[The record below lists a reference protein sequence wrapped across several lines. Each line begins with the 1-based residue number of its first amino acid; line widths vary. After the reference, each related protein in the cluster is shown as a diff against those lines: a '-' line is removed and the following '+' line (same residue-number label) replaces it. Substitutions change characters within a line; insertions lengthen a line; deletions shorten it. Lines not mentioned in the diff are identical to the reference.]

1 MSANDNFSLHDDE
14 ELSLHD
20 DASLD
25 GSVPASNKGD
35 APAKPP
41 QIITTNTLSNI
52 KLPVLQKDDYD
63 TWAMEMEHYLEYIDN
78 EVWKVIQN
86 GNSKK
91 RVTKGKDGVYRV
103 LPPTTQE
110 EQFADEKER
119 KARTLLLMAV
129 PKDHLRRFHG
139 MDDAKEIWAAI
150 KTRFGGNANSK
161 KMQKAVLK
169 QQFEAFTISS
179 KESLEK
185 GYDRYQKLLSQL
197 DALGAGVSDE
207 DANHKFL
214 RSLPPAWDSLAM
226 TMRTKKNIDT
236 LSIDDLYNNLSVF
249 EQDIQKT
256 SSSSLTS
263 DNVAFLSQAKA
274 SSSKKKPS
282 QSSGSYSSYTTSS
295 SKATTTATPGLADEV
310 IYCMTAI
317 QINKFYKKDR
327 HTPSWMK
334 NALAFDKR
342 KVEFF
347 NATILGSLPGVQIHI
362 MLFKLIMMKLQSK
375 NLVTREAALTAHKLG
390 YGIQSNAEVLG
401 YEEEISR
408 GIFVLRETDAGY
420 YDIHYTADLNSPTVS
435 DASSI
440 VFSICPSNDSDGE
453 LGAERKDGV
462 YRVLPPAT
470 QEEQFADE
478 KERKARTLL
487 LMAVPKDHLRRFH
500 GMDDAKEIW
509 AAIKTRFGGKTRFKS
524 TKEGSRQEVGK
535 SQNYKPV
542 QTEKEALMTI
552 DEGQINWVEQTEDEE
567 HNHALMAFT
576 VNNEVSMCS
585 KLCLDSYNALQ
596 AKYDELQSEFGDQE
610 AALIAHK
617 LGIKKLESQ
626 LRASH
631 KQQSS
636 LNEKLYFQANQI
648 FEKDEKLKKY
658 RRIGM
663 KAVKDKDVLQ
673 KIVDSWSASS
683 KNLWKLVNCG
693 MSSTV
698 KIGLGYSVKSNAE
711 VLGYEEEMDRGI
723 FALKETDA
731 GYNDI
736 PLYSRFKQVEYK
748 GVPHPLSGDY
758 TPREQEDIDD
768 SLYVYGK
775 YGPQPQCPSPTE
787 SATSSTAYSTCQSND
802 SDGEL
807 GAVTDHSVN
816 NDQIPTPSIE
826 QVTIATPKTQPQ
838 VSQPKQTVVPS
849 CAQHVKTPRQPLRT
863 PENPS
868 PIPSNN
874 RHNWNQQM
882 EKELGA
888 GYSFERKTC
897 FVCGSLSH
905 LIKDC
910 DYYEKKMA
918 REDAL
923 KSKRVVHADVRQAT
937 PTWTNTN
944 RVNKANQFTPR
955 PVQLSNFRPN
965 LSTDSRTINTGRVNV
980 NTAKVNV
987 NTGYGNDH
995 PLKHMEHRG
1004 IFDSGCSGHM
1014 TGNRAHLEDY
1024 QELSKVGSVTF
1035 GGSKGSIS
1043 GKGTIRLGNLVFDDV
1058 AFVKELG
1065 HFNLFSISQI
1075 CDKKRLGHLNFKN
1088 LNKLV
1093 KGNLV
1098 RGLPSKSFKNDH
1110 TCVAVRR
1117 ESNTRPPEFSN
1128 ARTPQQNGVAERMN
1142 RTLIEAA
1149 RTMLADSHLPTTFWA
1164 EAVNTACYTFNRVRV
1179 TKPQNKTPYELLFG
1193 HKPILSYIRPFGCH
1207 VTILNTLS
1215 PLGKFDEKSDEGF
1228 LVGYSVNSKAFRV
1241 YNLVTKRVEV
1251 NLHVNFLEEKPNVQG
1266 IGHRWMFDLDYLTDS
1281 MNYIPVSL
1289 QNQANPAG
1297 SKEVIDIDVQTE
1309 EAADLM
1315 VVSST
1320 SLTEATRKA
1329 AVSAKIATKKTPSPK
1344 QPSSTPISKSADD
1357 IMTFRKELDALALK
1371 HLGPVPATA
1380 PTSTNP
1386 VNTGSDNLNTG
1397 FEEVTS
1403 GNIEANSPSADLE
1416 EEVFSDA
1423 DDDEMPEI
1431 RIYDKSSEG
1440 IFEKASYDDDGI
1452 ITDFNNLPD
1461 EVDVSTNHTLRIH
1474 TAHPQ
1479 SQILG
1484 DPNTPVQ
1491 TRSSLKK
1498 ITEAHALVS
1507 YIQAQQRSNHKD
1519 QQHCL
1524 FACFLSQSE
1533 PRKVSEALED
1543 ESWIEAMQEELLQFK
1558 LQQVWVLVDLPN
1570 GAKVIGT
1577 KWVYRNKKDE
1587 RGVVVRNKARLVAQ
1601 GHRQEEGIDYDEVFA
1616 PVARL
1621 EAIRLFLAFASYMG
1635 FIVYQMDVKSAF
1647 LYGTIEEEVYVSQ
1660 PPGFV
1665 DPDHPKKVYKVV
1677 KALYGLHQAP
1687 RAWYA
1692 TLSTFLEKHG
1702 YRRGTIDKTLFIK
1715 KDKKDIILVQI
1726 YVDDIIF
1733 GSTKKSWSDEFEAL
1747 MKGRFQMSAMGELT
1761 FFLGLQVKQSQEGIF
1776 ISQDKYVAEILKK
1789 FDFVSVKSA
1798 VTPME
1803 TKAPLAQDEGG
1814 PDVDLHLYR
1823 SMIGC
1828 LMYLTASRPDIM
1840 YAVCACSRFQV
1851 TPKVSHLYAVKRI
1864 FKYIK
1869 GKPKLGLWYPRE
1881 SPLDLVAYS
1890 DSDYAAANLDRKST
1904 TGGCQFLGRR
1914 LISWQCKKQTIVATS
1929 TTEAEYVAAASCC
1942 GQVLWLQN
1950 QLLDYGFNF
1959 MNTIIHIDNQ
1969 STICIIKNPVYHSK
1983 TKHIEIRHHFIR
1995 DCYEKKLIQVQKIH
2009 TDLNVADL
2017 LTKAFDGPRYY
2028 LEFERMLQAQ
2038 LGHEKG
2044 HASCLLPI
2052 GCKLVVSNDVV
2063 VNLL

>member
-1 MSANDNFSLHDDE
+1 M
-14 ELSLHD
+14 
-20 DASLD
+20 
-25 GSVPASNKGD
+25 
-35 APAKPP
+35 
-41 QIITTNTLSNI
+41 
-52 KLPVLQKDDYD
+52 
-63 TWAMEMEHYLEYIDN
+63 LEFC
-78 EVWKVIQN
+78 
-86 GNSKK
+86 G
-91 RVTKGKDGVYRV
+91 
-103 LPPTTQE
+103 
-110 EQFADEKER
+110 
-119 KARTLLLMAV
+119 
-129 PKDHLRRFHG
+129 
-139 MDDAKEIWAAI
+139 
-150 KTRFGGNANSK
+150 
-161 KMQKAVLK
+161 
-169 QQFEAFTISS
+169 
-179 KESLEK
+179 EK
-185 GYDRYQKLLSQL
+185 G
-197 DALGAGVSDE
+197 
-207 DANHKFL
+207 
-214 RSLPPAWDSLAM
+214 
-226 TMRTKKNIDT
+226 
-236 LSIDDLYNNLSVF
+236 
-249 EQDIQKT
+249 
-256 SSSSLTS
+256 
-263 DNVAFLSQAKA
+263 
-274 SSSKKKPS
+274 
-282 QSSGSYSSYTTSS
+282 
-295 SKATTTATPGLADEV
+295 
-310 IYCMTAI
+310 
-317 QINKFYKKDR
+317 
-327 HTPSWMK
+327 
-334 NALAFDKR
+334 
-342 KVEFF
+342 
-347 NATILGSLPGVQIHI
+347 
-362 MLFKLIMMKLQSK
+362 
-375 NLVTREAALTAHKLG
+375 
-390 YGIQSNAEVLG
+390 
-401 YEEEISR
+401 
-408 GIFVLRETDAGY
+408 
-420 YDIHYTADLNSPTVS
+420 
-435 DASSI
+435 
-440 VFSICPSNDSDGE
+440 
-453 LGAERKDGV
+453 
-462 YRVLPPAT
+462 
-470 QEEQFADE
+470 
-478 KERKARTLL
+478 
-487 LMAVPKDHLRRFH
+487 
-500 GMDDAKEIW
+500 
-509 AAIKTRFGGKTRFKS
+509 IK
-524 TKEGSRQEVGK
+524 Q
-535 SQNYKPV
+535 
-542 QTEKEALMTI
+542 
-552 DEGQINWVEQTEDEE
+552 
-567 HNHALMAFT
+567 
-576 VNNEVSMCS
+576 
-585 KLCLDSYNALQ
+585 
-596 AKYDELQSEFGDQE
+596 
-610 AALIAHK
+610 
-617 LGIKKLESQ
+617 
-626 LRASH
+626 
-631 KQQSS
+631 
-636 LNEKLYFQANQI
+636 
-648 FEKDEKLKKY
+648 
-658 RRIGM
+658 
-663 KAVKDKDVLQ
+663 
-673 KIVDSWSASS
+673 
-683 KNLWKLVNCG
+683 
-693 MSSTV
+693 
-698 KIGLGYSVKSNAE
+698 
-711 VLGYEEEMDRGI
+711 
-723 FALKETDA
+723 
-731 GYNDI
+731 
-736 PLYSRFKQVEYK
+736 
-748 GVPHPLSGDY
+748 
-758 TPREQEDIDD
+758 
-768 SLYVYGK
+768 
-775 YGPQPQCPSPTE
+775 
-787 SATSSTAYSTCQSND
+787 
-802 SDGEL
+802 
-807 GAVTDHSVN
+807 
-816 NDQIPTPSIE
+816 
-826 QVTIATPKTQPQ
+826 
-838 VSQPKQTVVPS
+838 
-849 CAQHVKTPRQPLRT
+849 
-863 PENPS
+863 
-868 PIPSNN
+868 
-874 RHNWNQQM
+874 
-882 EKELGA
+882 
-888 GYSFERKTC
+888 
-897 FVCGSLSH
+897 
-905 LIKDC
+905 
-910 DYYEKKMA
+910 
-918 REDAL
+918 
-923 KSKRVVHADVRQAT
+923 
-937 PTWTNTN
+937 
-944 RVNKANQFTPR
+944 
-955 PVQLSNFRPN
+955 
-965 LSTDSRTINTGRVNV
+965 
-980 NTAKVNV
+980 
-987 NTGYGNDH
+987 
-995 PLKHMEHRG
+995 
-1004 IFDSGCSGHM
+1004 
-1014 TGNRAHLEDY
+1014 
-1024 QELSKVGSVTF
+1024 
-1035 GGSKGSIS
+1035 
-1043 GKGTIRLGNLVFDDV
+1043 
-1058 AFVKELG
+1058 
-1065 HFNLFSISQI
+1065 
-1075 CDKKRLGHLNFKN
+1075 
-1088 LNKLV
+1088 
-1093 KGNLV
+1093 
-1098 RGLPSKSFKNDH
+1098 
-1110 TCVAVRR
+1110 
-1117 ESNTRPPEFSN
+1117 EFSN

-1215 PLGKFDEKSDEGF
+1215 PLGKFDGKSDEGF

-1329 AVSAKIATKKTPSPK
+1329 AVSEKIAKKKTHSPK

-1397 FEEVTS
+1397 FEEVTP
-1403 GNIEANSPSADLE
+1403 GNIEAISPSADHE

-1474 TAHPQ
+1474 NAHPQ

-1543 ESWIEAMQEELLQFK
+1543 ESWVEAMQEELLQFK

-1789 FDFVSVKSA
+1789 FDFESVKSA
-1798 VTPME
+1798 ITPME

-1995 DCYEKKLIQVQKIH
+1995 DCYEKKHMIM
-2009 TDLNVADL
+2009 
-2017 LTKAFDGPRYY
+2017 KAQSA
-2028 LEFERMLQAQ
+2028 L
-2038 LGHEKG
+2038 
-2044 HASCLLPI
+2044 
-2052 GCKLVVSNDVV
+2052 
-2063 VNLL
+2063 